1 VCNPTHTLFSKVHA
15 VLSKNGKVTEAEM
28 AEVLDYPWALPEE
41 GIGEDEYVEV
51 GYPSFLKLFLNIL

>member
-1 VCNPTHTLFSKVHA
+1 